1 LDLWHLKRTGNVD
14 VPYWDVKVDPTIIK
28 NHGDIWN
35 PKAQAMMAAI
45 FRMTNP
51 LMNRASKVKPRAV
64 LKKEPTRAALVPESN
79 QSRSRL
85 PRKMKTEPAAKLST
99 PKPSTNRELEPAL
112 ERTR

>member
-1 LDLWHLKRTGNVD
+1 VD
-14 VPYWDVKVDPTIIK
+14 VPYWDVKVDPSIIK

-64 LKKEPTRAALVPESN
+64 LKKEPTRPKLVPGRLEKVFQISLQLGN
-79 QSRSRL
+79 QINHGH
-85 PRKMKTEPAAKLST
+85 LSD
-99 PKPSTNRELEPAL
+99 
-112 ERTR
+112 

>member
-1 LDLWHLKRTGNVD
+1 
-14 VPYWDVKVDPTIIK
+14 VKVDPSIIK

-51 LMNRASKVKPRAV
+51 LMNRESKVRPRAV
-64 LKKEPTRAALVPESN
+64 LKKEPVRPTLVPGPDQSHSKVKSES
-79 QSRSRL
+79 SSKPAPSKRS
-85 PRKMKTEPAAKLST
+85 
-99 PKPSTNRELEPAL
+99 PKPRSEPPL